1 MKLSEIIKK
10 YRESH
15 DLSQRQLG
23 AQCGL
28 STGYIS
34 LIEKEINPQTGKPM
48 VPSLPVMNKLSIGMG
63 LTLDELLAMCDDMD
77 VSLNDRDLITPAAS
91 TPDNILPMPAMR
103 KIPLVGSIACGTPI
117 LAAENIEGDVDIPEH
132 IHADFALRC
141 KGDSMINAR
150 IYDGDIV
157 YIRQQDT
164 VEHGQI
170 AAVLINDEAT
180 LKRVHLFD
188 DHIVLEAENPQYRP
202 RTFWGEE
209 MNSLRIL
216 GKAVAFTG
224 DVR

>member
-1 MKLSEIIKK
+1 MSDIYTRIRNR
-10 YRESH
+10 REELG
-15 DLSQRQLG
+15 LSQEELAARM
-23 AQCGL
+23 
-28 STGYIS
+28 GYKSKSSINK
-34 LIEKEINPQTGKPM
+34 IEMGINDIPQSKVLAFAKALNTTTAY
-48 VPSLPVMNKLSIGMG
+48 LMG
-63 LTLDELLAMCDDMD
+63 CD
-77 VSLNDRDLITPAAS
+77 VSTPQI
-91 TPDNILPMPAMR
+91 PNILPMPAMR

-117 LAAENIEGDVDIPEH
+117 LAQENREGDVDIPAH

-188 DHIVLEAENPQYRP
+188 DHIVLEAENPQFRP
-202 RTFWGEE
+202 MTFWGEE
-209 MNSLRIL
+209 MRAIRIL
-216 GKAVAFTG
+216 GRAVAFTS

>member
-1 MKLSEIIKK
+1 MKLSEIIKE

-77 VSLNDRDLITPAAS
+77 VSLNDRDLIAPAAPM
-91 TPDNILPMPAMR
+91 PDNLLPMPAMR

-157 YIRQQDT
+157 YIRRQDT

-216 GKAVAFTG
+216 GRAVAFTS

>member
-1 MKLSEIIKK
+1 MKLSEIVKK

-15 DLSQRQLG
+15 DLSQRQFG

-77 VSLNDRDLITPAAS
+77 VSLNDRDLIAPAAL
-91 TPDNILPMPAMR
+91 TPDNLLPMPAMR

-170 AAVLINDEAT
+170 AAVLIEDEAT
-180 LKRVHLFD
+180 LKRVHLFP
-188 DHIVLEAENPQYRP
+188 DHVVLEAENPQYRP

-216 GKAVAFTG
+216 GKAVAFTS

>member
-1 MKLSEIIKK
+1 
-10 YRESH
+10 
-15 DLSQRQLG
+15 
-23 AQCGL
+23 
-28 STGYIS
+28 
-34 LIEKEINPQTGKPM
+34 M

-77 VSLNDRDLITPAAS
+77 VSLNDRDLIAPAAPM
-91 TPDNILPMPAMR
+91 PDNLLPMPAMR

-157 YIRQQDT
+157 YIRRQDT

-216 GKAVAFTG
+216 GKAVAFTS